1 MIWRIFFTFI
11 SNVLLVLGSKCLWA
25 RWILKL
31 YIELVTLS
39 TNLRLVVKD
48 WTSLF
53 ELFFILRQCRLS
65 PLFLIWYNLPS
76 FLFIWL
82 DIPSWFSWFLNLI
95 WLDFGLEWFYLRY
108 VHIQFSRTISW
119 RGGYLIIIYLLLLFN
134 NWGLLLP
141 GFRDIFH
148 LCRRVLWLIRLYCL
162 IAFIWSVLI

>member
-31 YIELVTLS
+31 HIELVTLS

-53 ELFFILRQCRLS
+53 ELFFILIQCRLS

-82 DIPSWFSWFLNLI
+82 DIPSWFNWFLNLRL
-95 WLDFGLEWFYLRY
+95 LDFGLEWFYLRY
-108 VHIQFSRTISW
+108 VHTQFRRTISW
-119 RGGYLIIIYLLLLFN
+119 RGGYLIVIYLLLLFN
-134 NWGLLLP
+134 NCGLLLP
-141 GFRDIFH
+141 RFGDIFH
-148 LCRRVLWLIRLYCL
+148 LCRRILWLFRLYCL
-162 IAFIWSVLI
+162 SAFLWSVLI